1 MYITNLL
8 LRLPS
13 VWLCVKY
20 ALEENTPLV
29 ERIVWETGGAGA
41 VYSKLAQDYVYWLP
55 CHYMG
60 RLMSLVSGIER
71 LQ

>member
-1 MYITNLL
+1 MCVNVCVTSLL

-13 VWLCVKY
+13 VCLCVKY

-29 ERIVWETGGAGA
+29 EHIVWETGGVCTA
-41 VYSKLAQDYVYWLP
+41 YSKLAQDYVYWLP

-60 RLMSLVSGIER
+60 RLDEPSFR
-71 LQ
+71 Y